1 MSKKRIIIK
10 LNKNGDGEINLS
22 EPILQLIK
30 QGDIELIAKY
40 NGDME

>member
-1 MSKKRIIIK
+1 MTKKRIIIK
-10 LNKNGDGEINLS
+10 LTNNGDGEINLP

-40 NGDME
+40 DGDV